1 VPLIL
6 AVDDEHSGL
15 YYRKLILEHAGY
27 TVLSA
32 TGVDEA
38 LRLFRSNPVDM
49 VVTDHLLGRQV
60 GTAMAREM
68 KRVKPSVPVLLLS
81 GTGSVPEPLVDVDAF
96 LSKNEGP
103 EQLLALIQQL
113 LGAKRDPSPSQSR
126 PNGSAPLQT
135 LLAAVVEDSDDAILS
150 KMLDGTILT
159 WNKAAERM
167 YGYRPEEVIGKNVSM
182 LLPPDRP
189 SEVDEILERMQR
201 GERLEHFETTRR
213 TKSGRILNVSL
224 TISPVRDSEGKI
236 IAASSIARDI
246 TQTKMAEEAIR
257 NSERLAVAGRMAAT
271 IAHEINNP
279 LEAVTNILYLLAQ
292 KEPLS
297 ESGRKYVQA
306 AEEELRRVGQITR
319 TTLGLYRER
328 DVAVAPVNISE
339 LLESILVLYNR
350 RLLTLG
356 VKVERSFESPGTVM
370 GVAGELRQVFSNLIA
385 NAMDALTASG
395 TKLIVHVRDSRDWR
409 ALGRHG
415 VRVDIADDGV
425 GMSPE
430 TRTNLFQPFF
440 TTKGEKGTG
449 VGLWVSRG
457 IIAKHG
463 GSMRLRSN
471 TGLRHGTC
479 FSVFLPGQSS
489 KASST
494 Q

>member
-1 VPLIL
+1 MPLIL

-38 LRLFRSNPVDM
+38 LRLFRSNPVDL

-68 KRVKPSVPVLLLS
+68 KRAKPSVPVLLLS
-81 GTGSVPEPLVDVDAF
+81 GTGSLPEPLVDVDAF
-96 LSKNEGP
+96 LSKNEGR
-103 EQLLALIQQL
+103 EQLLGLIQQL
-113 LGAKRDPSPSQSR
+113 LGPKRDPSPSQSR
-126 PNGSAPLQT
+126 PSGSAPLQT

-150 KMLDGTILT
+150 KMPDGTILT

-167 YGYRPEEVIGKNVSM
+167 YGYGPEEVIGKDVSM

-189 SEVDEILERMQR
+189 AEVDEILERMQR
-201 GERLEHFETTRR
+201 GERLEDFETTRR

-246 TQTKMAEEAIR
+246 TQTKMPEEAIR

-356 VKVERSFESPGTVM
+356 VKVERRFESPGTVM

-409 ALGRHG
+409 ALGRYG
-415 VRVDIADDGV
+415 VRVDIADDGM

-430 TRTNLFQPFF
+430 TRT
-440 TTKGEKGTG
+440 
-449 VGLWVSRG
+449 
-457 IIAKHG
+457 
-463 GSMRLRSN
+463 
-471 TGLRHGTC
+471 
-479 FSVFLPGQSS
+479 
-489 KASST
+489 
-494 Q
+494 

>member
-1 VPLIL
+1 
-6 AVDDEHSGL
+6 
-15 YYRKLILEHAGY
+15 
-27 TVLSA
+27 
-32 TGVDEA
+32 
-38 LRLFRSNPVDM
+38 M
-49 VVTDHLLGRQV
+49 
-60 GTAMAREM
+60 
-68 KRVKPSVPVLLLS
+68 LLS
-81 GTGSVPEPLVDVDAF
+81 
-96 LSKNEGP
+96 
-103 EQLLALIQQL
+103 
-113 LGAKRDPSPSQSR
+113 
-126 PNGSAPLQT
+126 
-135 LLAAVVEDSDDAILS
+135 
-150 KMLDGTILT
+150 
-159 WNKAAERM
+159 
-167 YGYRPEEVIGKNVSM
+167 
-182 LLPPDRP
+182 PDRLA
-189 SEVDEILERMQR
+189 EVDEILERMRR
-201 GERLEHFETTRR
+201 GERVEHFETTRR

-224 TISPVRDSEGKI
+224 TISPVRDPEGKI
-236 IAASSIARDI
+236 VAASSIARDI
-246 TQTKMAEEAIR
+246 TQTRMAEEAIR

-356 VKVERSFESPGTVM
+356 VKVERRFESPGRVT

-385 NAMDALTASG
+385 NAMDALTVSG
-395 TKLIVHVRDSRDWR
+395 TRLIVHVRESRDWR
-409 ALGRHG
+409 QLGRPG
-415 VRVDIADDGV
+415 VRVYIADDGA
-425 GMSPE
+425 GISRE
-430 TRTNLFQPFF
+430 TRANLFQPFF

-457 IIAKHG
+457 ILAKHG

-471 TGLRHGTC
+471 TGVRHGTC
-479 FSVFLPGQSS
+479 FSVFLPDQSS
-489 KASST
+489 RAGGF

>member
-1 VPLIL
+1 
-6 AVDDEHSGL
+6 
-15 YYRKLILEHAGY
+15 
-27 TVLSA
+27 
-32 TGVDEA
+32 
-38 LRLFRSNPVDM
+38 
-49 VVTDHLLGRQV
+49 
-60 GTAMAREM
+60 
-68 KRVKPSVPVLLLS
+68 
-81 GTGSVPEPLVDVDAF
+81 
-96 LSKNEGP
+96 
-103 EQLLALIQQL
+103 
-113 LGAKRDPSPSQSR
+113 
-126 PNGSAPLQT
+126 
-135 LLAAVVEDSDDAILS
+135 
-150 KMLDGTILT
+150 
-159 WNKAAERM
+159 
-167 YGYRPEEVIGKNVSM
+167 
-182 LLPPDRP
+182 
-189 SEVDEILERMQR
+189 
-201 GERLEHFETTRR
+201 
-213 TKSGRILNVSL
+213 
-224 TISPVRDSEGKI
+224 
-236 IAASSIARDI
+236 
-246 TQTKMAEEAIR
+246 MAEEAIR

-356 VKVERSFESPGTVM
+356 VKVERRFETPGMVM

-395 TKLIVHVRDSRDWR
+395 TKLIVHVRDSRDRR

-415 VRVDIADDGV
+415 VRVDIADDGA
-425 GMSPE
+425 GMNRE
-430 TRTNLFQPFF
+430 TRANLFQPFF
-440 TTKGEKGTG
+440 TTKGTKGTG

-471 TGLRHGTC
+471 TGERHGTC

-489 KASST
+489 KASSSRRSRLEPCCVNG
-494 Q
+494 QGQ